1 MNSNNTI
8 TTDEA
13 AQKGIFLF
21 LYCIFGTVVILITHF
36 VVMYKGW
43 GLSVQ
48 SWPWMIFLW
57 LSAAIVT
64 CVKDKLI
71 KLIKEV

>member
-8 TTDEA
+8 ITDQV

-21 LYCIFGTVVILITHF
+21 LYCIFATVVALITHF

-48 SWPWMIFLW
+48 SWTWMIFLW
-57 LSAAIVT
+57 ISMGIVT